1 MWQSAYRGLIDQ
13 AFLDGLTPEAR
24 ARRYT
29 FGQPGIRMPVTLV
42 AVRDATISGF
52 VTFGLCRDEDST
64 GEVMAIYVD
73 PSQLGTGVGRL
84 LIEAARASAC
94 AGSGSAARSCGCWKR
109 TPSPGG
115 SMSVTA
121 GRPTVRAA
129 PRSTVTARWWRCATA
144 AHPSSGP
151 RR

>member
-84 LIEAARASAC
+84 LIEAARERLR
-94 AGSGSAARSCGCWKR
+94 GLGVSGAVLWVLEANTLARRFYERDGWAPDGARRTAVYGDGPVVEVRYRR
-109 TPSPGG
+109 TP
-115 SMSVTA
+115 V
-121 GRPTVRAA
+121 
-129 PRSTVTARWWRCATA
+129 
-144 AHPSSGP
+144 
-151 RR
+151 